1 MAVTDIQLV
10 AEYLNNLEKKLDILR
25 ESYAE
30 NGGFEKLAAES
41 AEAMNGGKYAAF
53 ISVCDINTRASVLR
67 GAGDSPEEAWESA
80 CRAAREYVR
89 KSGLMPAWVKSD
101 VTVKSKRVS
110 FAELEELI
118 AKSRNEFFRRGIS
131 FDEDMQTALIE
142 GEINGSRVI
151 TYKEHK
157 IELTRVNKRLSAC
170 GLKTLSCFPEEV
182 RLFDCRSFF
191 IEDDTAYPLY
201 ESGNNCGRRIISK
214 FDDKTAL
221 EVIETA
227 SQYLEMM
234 VGLDGKFEYGYYPIF
249 HKDIPGYNI
258 LRHTS
263 SIWSLICSYRL
274 TKDKFTLNQ
283 VQKAIGY
290 MVANTFKKYPDRPDV
305 TNTVYL
311 AEETKGEVKIG
322 GNAVAVIMLT
332 EFMDAVGT
340 DRYKT
345 LCEELGNGILE
356 LFDKRDGSFFHV
368 LNFPTLSPKDKFRTV
383 YYDGE
388 AAFALARLYGLT
400 KDRKWLDA
408 ASLAADRFIREGYEK
423 YRDHWV
429 AYAINELTKYIPED
443 KYLSFGLKNANVNLD
458 RIYKQDTTYHTYLEL
473 LCVTFELY
481 SRIIDLGSECSYLG
495 EFRAEKLVE
504 TIYHRAD
511 YMLNGYG
518 YPEFVMYLKYPS
530 CDRGGFF
537 VRHDGFRIR
546 IDDIQ
551 HFCGA
556 YYSFYRNYGRLEE
569 FRRAFG
575 NAEHEDQ

>member
-1 MAVTDIQLV
+1 MAVSDPHVI
-10 AEYLNNLEKKLDILR
+10 AEFMNSLEKKLDFLR
-25 ESYAE
+25 ECYVQD
-30 NGGFEKLAAES
+30 GGFGKLAADS

-101 VTVKSKRVS
+101 VTVKSERVS

-131 FDEDMQTALIE
+131 FDEGMHTALIE

-157 IELTRVNKRLSAC
+157 IELVRVNKRLSEC
-170 GLKTLSCFPEEV
+170 GLKTLTAFPEEV

-191 IEDDTAYPLY
+191 TDGGGVYPLY

-221 EVIETA
+221 KVIETA
-227 SQYLEMM
+227 AQYLENM

-249 HKDIPGYNI
+249 HKEIPGYNI
-258 LRHTS
+258 LRHSS

-283 VQKAIGY
+283 IQKAIGY
-290 MVANTFKKYPDRPDV
+290 MVANTFKKYPDRPGV

-311 AEETKGEVKIG
+311 AEKSKGEVKVG
-322 GNAVAVIMLT
+322 GNAIAVIMLT
-332 EFMDAVGT
+332 EYMDATGSQ
-340 DRYKT
+340 RYRT
-345 LCEELGNGILE
+345 LCEELGNGIME

-388 AAFALARLYGLT
+388 STFALARLYGLT
-400 KDRKWLDA
+400 GDKKWLDA
-408 ASLAADRFIREGYEK
+408 AALSADRFIREGYEK

-429 AYAINELTKYIPED
+429 AYAMNELTKHLPED

-458 RIYKQDTTYHTYLEL
+458 RIYNQDTTYHTYLEL
-473 LCVTFELY
+473 LCVTFEMY
-481 SRIIDLGSECSYLG
+481 SRILEQGLECSYL
-495 EFRAEKLVE
+495 EKFRAEKFVE

-518 YPEFVMYLKYPS
+518 YPEFVMYLKFPA
-530 CDRGGFF
+530 CDMGGFF
-537 VRHDGFRIR
+537 VRHDGFRMR

-569 FRRAFG
+569 LRNSF
-575 NAEHEDQ
+575 NKAEHEG

>member
-1 MAVTDIQLV
+1 MAVSDPHVI
-10 AEYLNNLEKKLDILR
+10 AEFMNSLEKKLDVLR

-101 VTVKSKRVS
+101 VTVKSERVS

-131 FDEDMQTALIE
+131 FDEGMQTALIE

-170 GLKTLSCFPEEV
+170 GLRTLTAFPEEV

-191 IEDDTAYPLY
+191 TDGGGVYPLY

-227 SQYLEMM
+227 AQYLENM

-249 HKDIPGYNI
+249 HKEIPGYNI
-258 LRHTS
+258 LRHSS

-283 VQKAIGY
+283 IQKAIGY
-290 MVANTFKKYPDRPDV
+290 MVANTFKKYPDRPGV

-311 AEETKGEVKIG
+311 AEKSKGEVKVG
-322 GNAVAVIMLT
+322 GNAIAVIMLT
-332 EFMDAVGT
+332 EYMDATGSQ
-340 DRYKT
+340 RYRT
-345 LCEELGNGILE
+345 LCEELGNGIME

-388 AAFALARLYGLT
+388 STFALARLYGLT
-400 KDRKWLDA
+400 GDKKWLDA
-408 ASLAADRFIREGYEK
+408 AALSAERFIREGYEK
-423 YRDHWV
+423 HRDHWV
-429 AYAINELTKYIPED
+429 AYAMNELTKHLPED

-458 RIYKQDTTYHTYLEL
+458 CIYNQDTTYHTYLEL
-473 LCVTFELY
+473 LCVTFEMY
-481 SRIIDLGSECSYLG
+481 SRILEQGLECSYL
-495 EFRAEKLVE
+495 EKFRAEKFVE

-518 YPEFVMYLKYPS
+518 YPEFVMYLKFPA
-530 CDRGGFF
+530 CDMGGFF
-537 VRHDGFRIR
+537 VRHDGFRMR

-569 FRRAFG
+569 LRNSF
-575 NAEHEDQ
+575 NKAEHEG

>member
-1 MAVTDIQLV
+1 MAVSDPHVI
-10 AEYLNNLEKKLDILR
+10 AEFMNSLEKKLDFLR
-25 ESYAE
+25 ECYVQD
-30 NGGFEKLAAES
+30 GGFGKLAADS
-41 AEAMNGGKYAAF
+41 ADAMNGGKYAAF

-89 KSGLMPAWVKSD
+89 KNGLNPAWVKSD
-101 VTVKSKRVS
+101 ITVRSEKVTFTK
-110 FAELEELI
+110 LEELI

-131 FDEDMQTALIE
+131 FDEGMQTALIE

-170 GLKTLSCFPEEV
+170 GLRTLTAFPEEV

-191 IEDDTAYPLY
+191 TDGGGVYPLY

-227 SQYLEMM
+227 AQYLENM

-249 HKDIPGYNI
+249 HKEIPGYNI
-258 LRHTS
+258 LRHSS

-283 VQKAIGY
+283 IQKAIGY
-290 MVANTFKKYPDRPDV
+290 MVANTFKKYPDRPGV

-311 AEETKGEVKIG
+311 AEKSKGEVKVG
-322 GNAVAVIMLT
+322 GNAIAVIMLT
-332 EFMDAVGT
+332 EYMDATGSQ
-340 DRYKT
+340 RYRT
-345 LCEELGNGILE
+345 LCEELGNGIME

-388 AAFALARLYGLT
+388 STFALARLYGLT
-400 KDRKWLDA
+400 GDKKWLDA
-408 ASLAADRFIREGYEK
+408 AALSAERFIREGYEK

-429 AYAINELTKYIPED
+429 AYAMNELTKHLPED

-458 RIYKQDTTYHTYLEL
+458 RIYNQDTTYHTYLEL
-473 LCVTFELY
+473 LCVTFEMY
-481 SRIIDLGSECSYLG
+481 SRILEQGLECSYL
-495 EFRAEKLVE
+495 EKFRAEKFVE

-518 YPEFVMYLKYPS
+518 YPEFVMYLKFPA
-530 CDRGGFF
+530 CDMGGFF
-537 VRHDGFRIR
+537 VRHDGFRMR

-569 FRRAFG
+569 LRNSF
-575 NAEHEDQ
+575 NKAEHEG

>member
-1 MAVTDIQLV
+1 MAVSDPHVI
-10 AEYLNNLEKKLDILR
+10 AEFMNRLEKKLDILR

-101 VTVKSKRVS
+101 VTVRSEKVTFTK
-110 FAELEELI
+110 LEELI

-131 FDEDMQTALIE
+131 FDDGMHTALIE

-157 IELTRVNKRLSAC
+157 IELTRVNKRLSEC
-170 GLKTLSCFPEEV
+170 GLRTLTAFPEEV

-191 IEDDTAYPLY
+191 TAGDAVYPLY
-201 ESGNNCGRRIISK
+201 EIGNNCGRRIIEK

-227 SQYLEMM
+227 AQYLENM

-249 HKDIPGYNI
+249 HKEIPGYNI
-258 LRHTS
+258 LRHSS

-283 VQKAIGY
+283 IQKAIGY
-290 MVANTFKKYPDRPDV
+290 MVANTFKKYPDRPGV

-311 AEETKGEVKIG
+311 AEKSKGEVKVG
-322 GNAVAVIMLT
+322 GNAIAVIMLT
-332 EFMDAVGT
+332 EYMDATGSQ
-340 DRYKT
+340 RYRT
-345 LCEELGNGILE
+345 LCEELGNGIME

-388 AAFALARLYGLT
+388 ATFALARLYGLT
-400 KDRKWLDA
+400 GDKKWLDA
-408 ASLAADRFIREGYEK
+408 AALSAERFIREGYEK

-429 AYAINELTKYIPED
+429 AYAMNELTKHLPED

-458 RIYKQDTTYHTYLEL
+458 RIYNQDTTYHTYLEL
-473 LCVTFELY
+473 LCVTFEMY
-481 SRIIDLGSECSYLG
+481 SRILEQGLECSYL
-495 EFRAEKLVE
+495 EKFRAEKFVE

-518 YPEFVMYLKYPS
+518 YPEFVMYLKFPA
-530 CDRGGFF
+530 CDMGGFF
-537 VRHDGFRIR
+537 VRHDGFRMR

-569 FRRAFG
+569 LRNSF
-575 NAEHEDQ
+575 NKAEHEG